1 MLSRDKVAFL
11 LFSIQRSAFSV
22 QPMNPHSI
30 RRIDVYLGKPMCFAL
45 TVLRKLAAPFASS
58 RRSSEPVRKI
68 LLIKMIEQGATVLA
82 YQAIRRAVEK
92 VGRQNV
98 YFWVFED
105 NRFIFDLLELVPPEN
120 VLVIRTKNLLTLFL
134 DLLRTTWKAR
144 RLGIDATVDME
155 FFSRASAILAFLTG
169 AARRV
174 GLHRFTSEGPYRGD
188 LLTHRV
194 QYNPYVHTAAAYY
207 LLVEALDADTSQV
220 PLIKTPIPRIDFSAP
235 RFLPGEQEVAKV
247 QGILDR
253 MAGAPVERPI
263 VLLNPNAGDMLPL
276 RRWPT
281 DRFIELGRR
290 IRADYPDVTLAITGA
305 PEETSAAREIAAAI
319 GASVLTLAGETTLRE
334 LIVLYTLADVLVT
347 NDSGPGHFSSMTDIT
362 SIVLFGPETPA
373 VFGPLGP
380 NTRVVRLDLAC
391 SPCVN
396 AFNHRFSPCNDNIC
410 MQMIEVDEV
419 YRLVRDRL
427 ESRPRVELTI
437 LPAGRAIARERV

>member
-1 MLSRDKVAFL
+1 MSPQTV
-11 LFSIQRSAFSV
+11 
-22 QPMNPHSI
+22 
-30 RRIDVYLGKPMCFAL
+30 RRFDVWLGKPMCFVL
-45 TVLRKLAAPFASS
+45 TVLRKLASPLARLRKERGPAK
-58 RRSSEPVRKI
+58 KI

-82 YQAIRRAVEK
+82 HRAIVRAIEK

-105 NRFIFDLLELVPPEN
+105 NRFILDLLELVPLEN
-120 VLVIRTKNLLTLFL
+120 VLTIRTKKAHTLFL
-134 DLLRTTWKAR
+134 DLLGGAWRAR

-169 AARRV
+169 AHRRV

-194 QYNPYVHTAAAYY
+194 QYNPYIHTAAAYY
-207 LLVEALDADTSQV
+207 LLVEAIDANPREV
-220 PLIKTPIPRIDFSAP
+220 PLMKTPVPRIDFFAP
-235 RFLPGEQEVAKV
+235 KFEPPVEEVERV
-247 QGILDR
+247 QSILDR
-253 MAGAPVERPI
+253 VADRHVERPI
-263 VLLNPNAGDMLPL
+263 VLLNPNASDLLPL

-281 DRFIELGRR
+281 ERFIELGRR
-290 IRADYPDVTLAITGA
+290 IIADYPNVTLAITGA
-305 PEETSAAREIAAAI
+305 PDEEAAAKQIAAQI
-319 GASVLTLAGETTLRE
+319 GPNVLTMAGQTTLRE
-334 LIVLYTLADVLVT
+334 LIVLYTMADVLVT

-380 NTRVVRLDLAC
+380 NTRIVRSDLAC

-396 AFNHRFSPCNDNIC
+396 AFNHRFSPCNNNVC
-410 MQMIEVDEV
+410 MQMIEVEEV

-427 ESRPRVELTI
+427 EARPKLELNI
-437 LPAGRAIARERV
+437 LPAVRLAVPVGEK